1 MPTSAYQFG
10 SRLLAARAGVE
21 APSGPVCGV
30 SARAGMG
37 NGLGTAPVEAQA
49 ENRVAVASP
58 IINTPREYGRDID
71 SDSIGGSRA
80 AP

>member
-1 MPTSAYQFG
+1 MPTSAYQFA
-10 SRLLAARAGVE
+10 SRLVAARTGVE
-21 APSGPVCGV
+21 APSGPACGV
-30 SARAGMG
+30 CARAGMG

-58 IINTPREYGRDID
+58 IINTEHGRDID
-71 SDSIGGSRA
+71 EALKKAGA